1 MRPAIRFLLRRPVFA
16 LTAILTIALGIGAN
30 TALFGVIYSVVL
42 RPLPFHQP
50 DQLVQIWQTH
60 PTIPQLQVTAPD
72 VRDWRDQSHS
82 FQQIAAYTFAA
93 FNNITLLGQGEP
105 VVVHATMASS
115 NLFPTLGVQPVLG
128 RTFHDSEEAT
138 LQRVAVLSENLWR
151 RKFSADPQ
159 IVGRTIRLQDDSYQ
173 VIGVVSQHQA
183 FPEWADLWIPLSFI
197 GPQYQNRRKFH
208 PLEIVARL
216 KPGVTIEQAQT
227 EMRTFAIRTAQAHPD
242 TNGTLGI
249 SVVAL
254 SAQLTNALRPSLLLA
269 WAAVGLVLLI
279 ACANLGHLFLARMI
293 ERRQE
298 MAIRE
303 ALGAKPWH
311 LIRQLLAESLLI
323 AALGG
328 IAGVALALTAFQFA
342 GKLSAVYLG
351 NVHWSAFE
359 APVWLFAIAISLIA
373 GVLFGLPACWQV
385 LRPRKRLAETGR
397 SIIRS
402 QSRLSAVLIA
412 CEVAMALLV
421 LSGAALL
428 TRSFAAL
435 LNEEPGFQA
444 THVWTI
450 PNLPLR
456 NDFPKSTAFFS
467 THLEPALRG
476 VTGVLDVAAVN
487 SAPMTLGPTEH
498 TRFATRFGIEGRT
511 FDTGSY
517 PVAQN
522 RWMTPE
528 YFRTLA
534 IPLRGGRYLTEDD
547 RNQPRIVVNEAL
559 ARRFFPGQNAVGKRL
574 ALGVM
579 DPQPQL
585 NLIIGVVGDVRDLGL
600 EQPAAPT
607 LYGIVTAPVMTI
619 LVKTAD
625 GSSAVATAL
634 RNAISRADPEIPV
647 TTIQPLQQNLSDS
660 VARRRSAVI
669 LLIVF
674 GAIAALLTAGGIY
687 GMLTHSVSVR
697 VREFGVRAAVGAAP
711 GELVAMIL
719 RQALALTLP
728 GLILG
733 IALSLAFARV
743 MKSLVYQVSPVD
755 PLSIA
760 GAGFF
765 LLVLTFLSAWLPA
778 RKAAALDPALALRT
792 E

>member
-1 MRPAIRFLLRRPVFA
+1 
-16 LTAILTIALGIGAN
+16 
-30 TALFGVIYSVVL
+30 
-42 RPLPFHQP
+42 
-50 DQLVQIWQTH
+50 
-60 PTIPQLQVTAPD
+60 
-72 VRDWRDQSHS
+72 
-82 FQQIAAYTFAA
+82 
-93 FNNITLLGQGEP
+93 
-105 VVVHATMASS
+105 
-115 NLFPTLGVQPVLG
+115 
-128 RTFHDSEEAT
+128 
-138 LQRVAVLSENLWR
+138 
-151 RKFSADPQ
+151 
-159 IVGRTIRLQDDSYQ
+159 
-173 VIGVVSQHQA
+173 
-183 FPEWADLWIPLSFI
+183 
-197 GPQYQNRRKFH
+197 
-208 PLEIVARL
+208 
-216 KPGVTIEQAQT
+216 
-227 EMRTFAIRTAQAHPD
+227 
-242 TNGTLGI
+242 
-249 SVVAL
+249 
-254 SAQLTNALRPSLLLA
+254 
-269 WAAVGLVLLI
+269 
-279 ACANLGHLFLARMI
+279 
-293 ERRQE
+293 
-298 MAIRE
+298 
-303 ALGAKPWH
+303 
-311 LIRQLLAESLLI
+311 
-323 AALGG
+323 
-328 IAGVALALTAFQFA
+328 
-342 GKLSAVYLG
+342 
-351 NVHWSAFE
+351 
-359 APVWLFAIAISLIA
+359 
-373 GVLFGLPACWQV
+373 
-385 LRPRKRLAETGR
+385 
-397 SIIRS
+397 
-402 QSRLSAVLIA
+402 
-412 CEVAMALLV
+412 
-421 LSGAALL
+421 
-428 TRSFAAL
+428 
-435 LNEEPGFQA
+435 
-444 THVWTI
+444 
-450 PNLPLR
+450 
-456 NDFPKSTAFFS
+456 
-467 THLEPALRG
+467 
-476 VTGVLDVAAVN
+476 
-487 SAPMTLGPTEH
+487 MTLGPTEH

-647 TTIQPLQQNLSDS
+647 TAIQPLQQNLSDS

-728 GLILG
+728 RLILG